1 MSNSHDP
8 IVLTPSQ
15 VETLNQQLSMMR
27 HSVNNHLS
35 LVMAAVEL
43 VRRKP
48 EAVERMSG
56 TLTEQPDKIAEAM
69 KKFSAEFEL
78 ALGIKNHRTV

>member
-1 MSNSHDP
+1 MNTPNDP
-8 IVLTPSQ
+8 IVLTRSQ
-15 VETLNQQLSMMR
+15 VEALNKQLSTMR
-27 HSVNNHLS
+27 HAINNHLS

-69 KKFSAEFEL
+69 KRFSAEFET
-78 ALGIKNHRTV
+78 ALDIRSPRAV